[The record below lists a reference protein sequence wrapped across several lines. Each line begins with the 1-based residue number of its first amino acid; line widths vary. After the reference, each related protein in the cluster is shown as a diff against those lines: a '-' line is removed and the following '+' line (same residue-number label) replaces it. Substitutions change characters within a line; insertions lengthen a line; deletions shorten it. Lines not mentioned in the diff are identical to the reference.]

1 MKPTLL
7 FAMLSLVFA
16 VPQAMAE
23 SELET
28 LRIRCIEQERQ
39 IHRLEMQL
47 AKQNPAAAK
56 APASLT
62 SGKSTLISNIP
73 AKTAATTTA
82 APAPAKSA
90 AVEGTSYKVRPG
102 DSLEKIARKA
112 GCSPNKL
119 AAVNGMK
126 VSAIIHPGQNLKLP
140 ATATAQTAIA
150 RTAAPQATPAAPIA
164 KAPATVA
171 ATASHKVQQGE
182 TYSSISRK
190 TKIPVD
196 TLIAANPNIKATA
209 LRPGQVIRLSPAATE
224 PSKAPA
230 PIAHTVTAA
239 PAAMATIPVKHTSAP
254 AQAPT
259 VSQPAEKPAIAS
271 ETAAAPA
278 EAKSPVAA
286 EETKSTPNN
295 PEKKIRSVMIEGE
308 MTYGEFAATHGTDT
322 NRLNDLNG
330 LDLTQTTVLAKG
342 SELYVPAQP

>member
-16 VPQAMAE
+16 VPQATAAT
-23 SELET
+23 ELET
-28 LRIRCIEQERQ
+28 LRARCIEQERQ

-47 AKQNPAAAK
+47 AKQNPAPAK
-56 APASLT
+56 APVSLN

-73 AKTAATTTA
+73 DKTAA
-82 APAPAKSA
+82 APAPAKTTPA
-90 AVEGTSYKVRPG
+90 DGTSYKVRPG

-112 GCSPNKL
+112 GCSPAEL
-119 AAVNGMK
+119 AKANGIK
-126 VSAIIHPGQNLKLP
+126 VSTIIHPGKTLKLP
-140 ATATAQTAIA
+140 GAAIA
-150 RTAAPQATPAAPIA
+150 RTEAPQTTPLTAVA
-164 KAPATVA
+164 KAPATA
-171 ATASHKVQQGE
+171 APTASHKVQQGE

-190 TKIPVD
+190 TKIPVE

-209 LRPGQVIRLSPAATE
+209 LRPGQIIRLSPATVEPASVAKTTAPITQPAALATVATT
-224 PSKAPA
+224 PVKQAPA
-230 PIAHTVTAA
+230 PVPA
-239 PAAMATIPVKHTSAP
+239 PA
-254 AQAPT
+254 
-259 VSQPAEKPAIAS
+259 VSKPAEKPAIAS
-271 ETAAAPA
+271 QTAAAPV
-278 EAKSPVAA
+278 EAKSPAA

>member
-7 FAMLSLVFA
+7 FATLSLVFA
-16 VPQAMAE
+16 VPQATAAT
-23 SELET
+23 ELET

-47 AKQNPAAAK
+47 AKQNPAPAK
-56 APASLT
+56 APVSLS
-62 SGKSTLISNIP
+62 SGKSMLISNIP
-73 AKTAATTTA
+73 TKAAATTPAA
-82 APAPAKSA
+82 APAPSKA
-90 AVEGTSYKVRPG
+90 APADGTSYKVRPG

-112 GCSPNKL
+112 GCSPTKL
-119 AAVNGMK
+119 AKANGIK
-126 VSAIIHPGQNLKLP
+126 VSTIIHPGKTLKLP
-140 ATATAQTAIA
+140 GTAVA
-150 RTAAPQATPAAPIA
+150 RTETPQTTPAAPVV
-164 KAPATVA
+164 KAPATA
-171 ATASHKVQQGE
+171 ATATSHKIQQGE

-190 TKIPVD
+190 TKIPVE

-209 LRPGQVIRLSPAATE
+209 LRPGQIIRLSPATAVPAPVAKTAAPITQPVALATVATA
-224 PSKAPA
+224 PVKQAPA
-230 PIAHTVTAA
+230 PVQT
-239 PAAMATIPVKHTSAP
+239 PV
-254 AQAPT
+254 
-259 VSQPAEKPAIAS
+259 VSKPAEKPAIAS
-271 ETAAAPA
+271 QTAAAPA
-278 EAKSPVAA
+278 EAKSPAAA